1 MKIVWT
7 KEALERLAEIE
18 EFIAQDSAD
27 RAEKFINYLIDRGE
41 TLVNNPR
48 IGRLVPEISN
58 PDIRE
63 IIARNYRVVYRI
75 KEDEIE
81 ILTVFEGHRLIR
93 FDELEID

>member
-41 TLVNNPR
+41 TLVSNHR

-75 KEDEIE
+75 KEEEIE